1 MLRLNLNTIN
11 KLDVV
16 CADSVTITDP
26 IYLWRFKNKMTQV
39 ENLIEL
45 TDQIPDNRRFSQF
58 LLDLPNNLGLTSGDY
73 EWFLYQSTTSGQ
85 TDFENMPRLT
95 FGDMR
100 IITNFDLNDSY
111 EPTASQDYE
120 YNG

>member
-1 MLRLNLNTIN
+1 MLQLNLNAIN

-16 CADSVTITDP
+16 CADSVTVLEP

-39 ENLIEL
+39 QSLIEL
-45 TDQIPDNRRFSQF
+45 TDQIPNNRRFSQF
-58 LLDLPNNLGLTSGDY
+58 LLDLPNDLDLTSGDY

-85 TDFENMPRLT
+85 TDFENMTRLT

-100 IITNFDLNDSY
+100 IITNFDLNNSY